1 MKRWPVVAAL
11 LVLVGGGAAY
21 YALTPVR
28 QDTPAPMA
36 EVRLVQPNPEVAES
50 RYVLDISVHT
60 VEEIESVLTRVEE
73 LTATMPIKDY
83 DQAPVALVLH
93 GPEIE
98 FFTRE
103 HLARYRDL
111 VNRAAA
117 LDARGL
123 VDVKM
128 CQTMMRYLGVK
139 AEDVPP
145 FVELVPYGPDEV
157 KRLKRNGYVQM

>member
-1 MKRWPVVAAL
+1 
-11 LVLVGGGAAY
+11 
-21 YALTPVR
+21 
-28 QDTPAPMA
+28 MA

-60 VEEIESVLTRVEE
+60 AGEIESLLARVEK
-73 LTATMPIKDY
+73 LTATMSIKESA
-83 DQAPVALVLH
+83 QAPVALVLH

-98 FFTRE
+98 FFTRANRE
-103 HLARYRDL
+103 SYRDL
-111 VNRAAA
+111 VSRAAA
-117 LDARGL
+117 LDAKGL

-157 KRLKRNGYVQM
+157 KRLRRNGYVLM